1 MNKHNLGGMNR
12 RSFLAGGTAAASV
25 VLGGDLTKTWAAKTD
40 SAGPIVETAAGKIR
54 GAIQGKV
61 SIFKGVPY
69 GASTAGVGRFMP
81 PAKPQPWTSVRDTLE
96 LGLRAPQQTAN
107 GPGGIAQEWAALDRR
122 EPMGEDCLCLNIWT
136 PSPSR
141 RNKLPVMFWLH
152 GGGFAGGS
160 GGHVAYD
167 GTQLA
172 AKHDVIVITVNH
184 RLNAFGYLYLADAGG
199 EKYANSTNLGMQ
211 DIVAAL
217 AWVRDNIAAFGGDP
231 GNVTIWGQSGGAWKV
246 ATLLAMPSANGLF
259 HRAIQESGPNLRG
272 VERDAANKGAEAFL
286 AKLGLKA
293 NAQGVDALQQL
304 PMEKLLEAARGPG
317 LPLAPVVDGRTLP
330 ANPFDPVGPQV
341 SASVPLLIGTN
352 ATEMAFFPGTPL
364 DPLDDAELHKRVKE
378 NLHVDDAEADRV
390 IAVYRKGTPG
400 ITDID
405 AYLAI
410 SADNWDRIDSIT
422 EVERKI
428 AAGKAP
434 VYMYYFAWRS
444 PVRDGKL
451 KAMHCMEIPFV
462 FDHVDECKG
471 VVGSGQERY
480 ALAGKMSNAWAAFA
494 RTGNPN
500 HKGLPN
506 WAPYSTGQRATMVF
520 DNDCKALN
528 DPRREERLA
537 LSNLNSGRV

>member
-1 MNKHNLGGMNR
+1 
-12 RSFLAGGTAAASV
+12 V
-25 VLGGDLTKTWAAKTD
+25 V
-40 SAGPIVETAAGKIR
+40 AGP
-54 GAIQGKV
+54 
-61 SIFKGVPY
+61 S
-69 GASTAGVGRFMP
+69 
-81 PAKPQPWTSVRDTLE
+81 QPT
-96 LGLRAPQQTAN
+96 
-107 GPGGIAQEWAALDRR
+107 
-122 EPMGEDCLCLNIWT
+122 
-136 PSPSR
+136 
-141 RNKLPVMFWLH
+141 
-152 GGGFAGGS
+152 
-160 GGHVAYD
+160 
-167 GTQLA
+167 
-172 AKHDVIVITVNH
+172 
-184 RLNAFGYLYLADAGG
+184 
-199 EKYANSTNLGMQ
+199 
-211 DIVAAL
+211 
-217 AWVRDNIAAFGGDP
+217 
-231 GNVTIWGQSGGAWKV
+231 
-246 ATLLAMPSANGLF
+246 
-259 HRAIQESGPNLRG
+259 
-272 VERDAANKGAEAFL
+272 
-286 AKLGLKA
+286 
-293 NAQGVDALQQL
+293 
-304 PMEKLLEAARGPG
+304 
-317 LPLAPVVDGRTLP
+317 
-330 ANPFDPVGPQV
+330 NPFDPVGPQV

-480 ALAGKMSNAWAAFA
+480 ALAGKMSNAWTAFA

-506 WAPYSTGQRATMVF
+506 WAPYSTGQRATMIF
-520 DNDCKALN
+520 DNNSEVRYKHDKQLMTLLN
-528 DPRREERLA
+528 PDLTF
-537 LSNLNSGRV
+537 